1 MDLSRSTWTEPP
13 LLVAEEAPPSPTI
26 ERLWYLWPS
35 RYFHLYMF
43 YERQTCRTC
52 WLPEGY
58 MQ

>member
-1 MDLSRSTWTEPP
+1 MDLSHATWAEPQVAVETEELP
-13 LLVAEEAPPSPTI
+13 LTI
-26 ERLWYLWPS
+26 EKLWYLWPS

-43 YERQTCRTC
+43 YEKKTGSTC